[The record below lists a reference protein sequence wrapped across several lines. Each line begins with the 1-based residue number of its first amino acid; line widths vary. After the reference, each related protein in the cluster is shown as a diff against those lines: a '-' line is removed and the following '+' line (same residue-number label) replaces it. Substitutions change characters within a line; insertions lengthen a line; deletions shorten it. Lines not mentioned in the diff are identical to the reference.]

1 VIELPPFVPL
11 PIVLEGSRARLEP
24 LTEAHAAGLMAIG
37 VPESTTQFTSRPPF
51 HDLQTA
57 QWWIEDAQPNAV
69 PFAVIDRAS
78 GAVAGST
85 RYFDIR
91 PADRGL
97 EIGYTWYGEAYQR
110 TAINTECK
118 FLLLHHAFEG
128 LGELRVQFRTD
139 ARNLR
144 SQAAIARIGGVREGV
159 LRSHMVMPDGYLRDT
174 IVFSIVR
181 SEWPEVEQRLLEKLS
196 Q

>member
-1 VIELPPFVPL
+1 
-11 PIVLEGSRARLEP
+11 
-24 LTEAHAAGLMAIG
+24 MAIG
-37 VPESTTQFTSRPPF
+37 VPESTWQFTGRPPF
-51 HDLQTA
+51 HDLHTA
-57 QWWIEDAQPNAV
+57 RWWIEDAQPNAV

-110 TAINTECK
+110 TTINTECK

-128 LGELRVQFRTD
+128 LGALRVQLRTD
-139 ARNLR
+139 SRNLR
-144 SQAAIARIGGVREGV
+144 SQAAIVRIGGVREGV

-174 IVFSIVR
+174 VVFSIIR
-181 SEWPEVEQRLLEKLS
+181 SEWPEVEKRLLERLS

>member
-1 VIELPPFVPL
+1 
-11 PIVLEGSRARLEP
+11 
-24 LTEAHAAGLMAIG
+24 MAIG
-37 VPESTTQFTSRPPF
+37 VPESTWQFTGRPPF
-51 HDLQTA
+51 HDLHTA
-57 QWWIEDAQPNAV
+57 RWWIEDAQPNAV

-110 TAINTECK
+110 TTINTECK

-128 LGELRVQFRTD
+128 LGALRVQLRTD

-174 IVFSIVR
+174 VVFSIIR
-181 SEWPEVEQRLLEKLS
+181 SEWPEVERRLLEKLS

>member
-1 VIELPPFVPL
+1 MTDLPPFTPG
-11 PIVLEGSRARLEP
+11 PIVLEGSHARLEP
-24 LTEAHAAGLMAIG
+24 LTDAHAAGLMAIG
-37 VPESTTQFTSRPPF
+37 VPESTTQFTSRPPL

-57 QWWIEDAQPNAV
+57 RWWIEDAQPGAV

-85 RYFDIR
+85 RYFDIH

-97 EIGYTWYGEAYQR
+97 EIGYTWYGEQFQR

-128 LGELRVQFRTD
+128 LGARRVQLMTD
-139 ARNLR
+139 ARNFR
-144 SQAAIARIGGVREGV
+144 SQTAIARIGGVREGV
-159 LRSHMVMPDGYLRDT
+159 LRSHMVMPDGHLRDT
-174 IVFSIVR
+174 VVFSIIR
-181 SEWPEVEQRLLEKLS
+181 SEWPEVERRLLDRLS
-196 Q
+196 K